1 MGNITLAL
9 LDIDG
14 TLLLSNDAHA
24 RAFVEAGKAL
34 GLAVSFDR
42 IRRLI
47 GKGGDKLIPEA
58 FGFEHDSK
66 PGKKLSEEK
75 NRVFKSYLPALQPAP
90 GARALLSRLRGD
102 NIELVVATS
111 AGKDDVARLLK
122 QAGVHDLIEDA
133 ASSDDAE
140 SSKPDPDILHA
151 ALGKAGKDADS
162 AIMLGDTPYDV
173 EAAGRA
179 GVRIVTVRC
188 GGLWTDAD
196 LRGSIA
202 IYDDPADIL
211 AHYDHSPFKK
221 ATGSR

>member
-1 MGNITLAL
+1 MGHITLAL

-34 GLAVSFDR
+34 ALNPGFDR

-75 NRVFKSYLPALQPAP
+75 DRIFKSYLPTLQPAP
-90 GARALLSRLRGD
+90 GARAFLSRLRED

-111 AGKDDVARLLK
+111 AGKDDVAQLLK

-133 ASSDDAE
+133 TSSDDAE
-140 SSKPDPDILHA
+140 SSKPDPDIIHA
-151 ALGKAGKDADS
+151 ALRKAGKDARS
-162 AIMLGDTPYDV
+162 TIMVGDTPYDV
-173 EAAGRA
+173 EAARLA
-179 GVRIVTVRC
+179 DVRIITVRC

-202 IYDDPADIL
+202 IYNDPADIL
-211 AHYDHSPFKK
+211 AHYEQSPF
-221 ATGSR
+221 GVSR